1 MCPAEKIHVL
11 DKLYSG
17 MSYNP
22 TGYEFNINKPI
33 MIFNKVSLNK
43 THIKQGYTMISNKN
57 ILSRGS
63 QEPMPLFSVGAN
75 LVYTNLVFKATS
87 QNITTSK

>member
-1 MCPAEKIHVL
+1 
-11 DKLYSG
+11 
-17 MSYNP
+17 
-22 TGYEFNINKPI
+22 
-33 MIFNKVSLNK
+33 
-43 THIKQGYTMISNKN
+43 MISNKN

-63 QEPMPLFSVGAN
+63 QEPMPLFSIGAN